1 MPGKAL
7 VEMLQWSSERQIRIN
22 LMKGEKLAKSM
33 LRSEQREEQHSVF
46 GELPVMRTDWS

>member
-7 VEMLQWSSERQIRIN
+7 VEMFQWSFERQVRIN

-46 GELPVMRTDWS
+46 GELPIIRTGWS